1 MTQMIHFC
9 DQERCI
15 ACSSCVLACKVGH
28 EIPVGVARR
37 HVYIME
43 EGTPYERS
51 FSVACRHCAEPYC
64 LPVCPVE
71 AISKREDG
79 IVQTNKEECIS
90 CMSCLDA
97 CPFGIPAFWTDAD
110 GNISPQEKCTYCA
123 GGPDV
128 ETFSEKEMELYGQNR
143 IAEGKPPLC
152 ASMCATKALVAGEI
166 NVINDIMEKRRVRR
180 FKMTE
185 KPVGLGT

>member
-9 DQERCI
+9 DKERCI
-15 ACSSCVLACKVGH
+15 ACSSCILACKVGH
-28 EIPVGVARR
+28 EIAVGVARR
-37 HVYIME
+37 NVYIMD

-64 LPVCPVE
+64 MSVCPVS

-79 IVQTNKEECIS
+79 IVQTNKEKCIS
-90 CMSCLDA
+90 CQLCLDA
-97 CPFGIPAFWTDAD
+97 CPFGIPAFLKDD
-110 GNISPQEKCTYCA
+110 KGKLSPQERCTYCA

-128 ETFSEKEMELYGQNR
+128 ENFSEKEMELYGQNR
-143 IAEGKPPLC
+143 IAEGKVPLC
-152 ASMCATKALVAGEI
+152 AAMCSTKALMTGEI
-166 NVINDIMEKRRVRR
+166 NVINDIMEKRRARR

-185 KPVGLGT
+185 T